1 MKSINESEITNIRY
15 GLIDENDNGTILF
28 DFHGNTITIKEPD
41 DVILVGVD
49 GPAPARWI
57 IKRYSYLLA
66 HM

>member
-1 MKSINESEITNIRY
+1 MKESEITNIRY
-15 GLIDENDNGTILF
+15 GLIDENERGTILF
-28 DFHGNTITIKEPD
+28 DFRGNTITIKEPD

-66 HM
+66 QM